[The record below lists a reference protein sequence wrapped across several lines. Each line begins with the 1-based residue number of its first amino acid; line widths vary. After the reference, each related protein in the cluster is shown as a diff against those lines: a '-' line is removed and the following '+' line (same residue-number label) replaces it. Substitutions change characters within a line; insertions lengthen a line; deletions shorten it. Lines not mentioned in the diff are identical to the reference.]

1 MLIFMEIQTNIVL
14 NFLIYEL
21 QTNNLE
27 FLIQMD

>member
-27 FLIQMD
+27 FLI